1 MTEGAR
7 FHNPDTVHKPM
18 GYSHVAE
25 VTSGRLVYLAGQ
37 VAVDPAG
44 NIVGE
49 SDIAAQT
56 KQVFENLK
64 NNLAAV
70 GATFANVIKLSY
82 FVLDAA
88 HIPTIREVRNS
99 YLNPDAMPT
108 STLVVVAGLA
118 RPEWLIEVEA
128 VALLPV

>member
-1 MTEGAR
+1 MSNAR
-7 FHNPDTVHKPM
+7 FVNPDTVHKPM
-18 GYSHVAE
+18 GYSHVAQ
-25 VTSGRLVYLAGQ
+25 VTSGRLVYTAGQ

-49 SDIAAQT
+49 GDITTQSR
-56 KQVFENLK
+56 QVFENLK

-70 GATFANVIKLSY
+70 GASFTDVIKLTY
-82 FVLDAA
+82 YILNAE
-88 HIPTIREVRNS
+88 HIPAIREIRNG
-99 YLNPDAMPT
+99 YVNVDAPPA

-128 VALLPV
+128 IALVS

>member
-1 MTEGAR
+1 MTNAR
-7 FHNPDTVHKPM
+7 FLNPDTVHKPM

-25 VTSGRLVYLAGQ
+25 VTSGRLVYTAGQ

-49 SDIAAQT
+49 GDIAAQT
-56 KQVFENLK
+56 RQVFENLK
-64 NNLAAV
+64 NNLAAA
-70 GATFANVIKLSY
+70 GAKFADVIKLTY
-82 FVLDAA
+82 YILDPA
-88 HIPTIREVRNS
+88 HIPAIREIRNT
-99 YLNPDAMPT
+99 YVNTEAPPA

-128 VALLPV
+128 IALVA

>member
-1 MTEGAR
+1 MTNAR
-7 FHNPDTVHKPM
+7 FLNPDTVHKPM

-25 VTSGRLVYLAGQ
+25 VTSGRLVYTAGQ

-49 SDIAAQT
+49 GDIAAQT
-56 KQVFENLK
+56 RQVFENLK
-64 NNLAAV
+64 NNLAAA
-70 GATFANVIKLSY
+70 GASFADVIKLTY
-82 FVLDAA
+82 YILNRE
-88 HIPTIREVRNS
+88 HLTTIREIRNEYVNTS
-99 YLNPDAMPT
+99 APPA

-128 VALLPV
+128 IALVA

>member
-1 MTEGAR
+1 MINAR
-7 FHNPDTVHKPM
+7 FLNPDTVHKPV

-25 VTSGRLVYLAGQ
+25 VTGGRLVYTAGQ

-49 SDIAAQT
+49 GDIATQT
-56 KQVFENLK
+56 HQVFENLR
-64 NNLAAV
+64 NNLAAA
-70 GATFANVIKLSY
+70 GATFENVVKLTY
-82 FVLDAA
+82 YILDPA
-88 HIPTIREVRNS
+88 HIPAIREVRNG
-99 YLNPDAMPT
+99 YVNTAAPPA

-128 VALLPV
+128 IAALPE

>member
-1 MTEGAR
+1 MTNVR
-7 FHNPDTVHKPM
+7 FINPDTVHKPM

-25 VTSGRLVYLAGQ
+25 VTSGRLVYTAGQ

-49 SDIAAQT
+49 GDIAAQT
-56 KQVFENLK
+56 RQVFDNLK
-64 NNLAAV
+64 NNLAAA
-70 GATFANVIKLSY
+70 GAKFTDVIKLTY
-82 FVLDAA
+82 YILGPA
-88 HIPTIREVRNS
+88 HIGAIREIRNE
-99 YLNPDAMPT
+99 YVNTDAPPA

-128 VALLPV
+128 IALVP